1 MPTYKPCP
9 YVVLDDLST
18 YSGLSGCVI
27 ALLSEE
33 NEDILFD
40 TMDFKHVD
48 LKSKGT
54 VIVPI
59 EDLID
64 AYNQVHGDN
73 I

>member
-1 MPTYKPCP
+1 MSTYKPHP
-9 YVVLDDLST
+9 YVVLNDLST
-18 YSGLSGCVI
+18 YSGLDGCVV
-27 ALLSEE
+27 ALLNEESE
-33 NEDILFD
+33 DMLFD
-40 TMDFKHVD
+40 TMDFKHID
-48 LKSKGT
+48 AKSEGN